1 MYENEQAQAK
11 ADFVRRF
18 VHNTEDFV
26 LLRIPEGTTRICV
39 FCTGEDR
46 LATNSLHDYEDDVS
60 GGAAVCEEHSSEFVF
75 ESGPQ
80 PEWVTQDPE
89 GAWNGIGAAAGNG
102 WSGLWFLFAPPGR
115 YASPMSKQPGEWP
128 PAAQEAGA

>member
-18 VHNTEDFV
+18 VWNDADCAVLRARSEDEAQACV
-26 LLRIPEGTTRICV
+26 SCTVRAGTLRM
-39 FCTGEDR
+39 
-46 LATNSLHDYEDDVS
+46 HDYEDDVS
-60 GGAAVCEEHSSEFVF
+60 GGAAWCPECLEALQQEAAVL
-75 ESGPQ
+75 

-89 GAWNGIGAAAGNG
+89 GAWNGIGSAAGNG

-128 PAAQEAGA
+128 PAAQEGE